1 MDAVYIA
8 INGDNVGEGIGNAIA
23 SDNHENLEKIT
34 GGLEGAH
41 NSIKEWVE
49 SVGGKIVTQSGD
61 EGIYQ
66 IPSEAYSED
75 EIDKIREMY
84 SEQTGTTVTIGVGE
98 SMSEASKA
106 LIYGKLND
114 KDQVVEYD
122 SHVDDYISS
131 HEDEEEMEDSEL
143 EDEEVK
149 EPTDED
155 AELEDFEAEEGQNL
169 SNNNLETGGD
179 QDSIAE
185 NDEKA
190 INGESANEETD
201 ETQDDLGLDD
211 EVEEPSDEDEIEEE
225 EDDKIE
231 MDADDLVD
239 EHEDLVDTLESPSH
253 EDDLEEAKEQQEELD
268 EYKEIADED
277 QEPEEKISEMVDDDE
292 DTTSIEVPKN
302 EVDGDYGSEE
312 MAEAQPEHEKE
323 MDEDEEFIHDA
334 QENRED
340 ELDDDMI
347 EADEESG
354 RDSQQQHNMISD
366 MIHANMEEGGQD
378 NSELKQKI
386 MQSLQSFKQN
396 KPIIEQ
402 AKQADPEFYGS
413 IMNMLQSMIEMAK
426 QLNMNPEQ
434 DLENQNIEEELPYAD
449 QEDVE
454 KSENWREY
462 YARKDAEKKAKKA
475 ASKKRINGKKPLDH
489 ALDEIKA
496 KMDKENKENKEKKK
510 EKK

>member
-8 INGDNVGEGIGNAIA
+8 INGDNVGENIGNAIA
-23 SDNHENLEKIT
+23 SDDHENLEKIT
-34 GGLEGAH
+34 GGLKGAH
-41 NSIKEWVE
+41 DSIGEWVE

-61 EGIYQ
+61 EGIYH
-66 IPSEAYSED
+66 IPPEAYDEN

-84 SEQTGTTVTIGVGE
+84 SEQTGTTVTVGVGE

-122 SHVDDYISS
+122 SHIDDYISS
-131 HEDEEEMEDSEL
+131 HEEDEEL
-143 EDEEVK
+143 EDEE
-149 EPTDED
+149 
-155 AELEDFEAEEGQNL
+155 LEDEENL

-190 INGESANEETD
+190 INGESASEETD

-211 EVEEPSDEDEIEEE
+211 EVEEPSDEDE
-225 EDDKIE
+225 DDKVE

-253 EDDLEEAKEQQEELD
+253 EDDLEEAREQQAELE

-277 QEPEEKISEMVDDDE
+277 EESKEKISEIIDE
-292 DTTSIEVPKN
+292 GEDEAIIEVPED

-323 MDEDEEFIHDA
+323 MAEDEEFIHDA

-340 ELDDDMI
+340 ELDDDII
-347 EADEESG
+347 EADEENRENEKKHG
-354 RDSQQQHNMISD
+354 MISD
-366 MIHANMEEGGQD
+366 MIHANMQGSEEN

-396 KPIIEQ
+396 KAMIEQ

-434 DLENQNIEEELPYAD
+434 DLENKNIEEELPYAEENIEKAEYD
-449 QEDVE
+449 KEAWEYKKRKIEEKKRWEKKKKNIEAKTGKKILDHTMDEIKDKKFTE
-454 KSENWREY
+454 KSEK
-462 YARKDAEKKAKKA
+462 KDK
-475 ASKKRINGKKPLDH
+475 N
-489 ALDEIKA
+489 
-496 KMDKENKENKEKKK
+496 KKK
-510 EKK
+510 